1 MSPTLLLLLAWIV
14 LLPYM
19 VWVLFLAIMS
29 LYRAHLAGRLPR
41 QTKPFAYPLVVVG
54 FVADWA
60 LNWTWA
66 SVVFDELPKSRKELV
81 TDRLKRY
88 MAAGSFDAV
97 NQTYRYRRAK
107 LFCKTFL
114 DLFDP
119 SPKGH
124 CS

>member
-1 MSPTLLLLLAWIV
+1 MTHALWLMLAWII
-14 LLPYM
+14 LLPYT

-29 LYRAHLAGRLPR
+29 LYRAHLAGMLPK
-41 QTKPFAYPLVVVG
+41 QTKPFAYPLVIIG

-66 SVVFDELPKSRKELV
+66 SAVFYELPQSRGELV

-88 MAAGSFDAV
+88 LAAGSFDAV
-97 NQTYRYRRAK
+97 NGTYRFRRAK
-107 LFCKTFL
+107 LICETFL
-114 DLFDP
+114 DRFDP

-124 CS
+124 CL